1 MPKEKKSSINEI
13 SYENKIEEV
22 LTEKTKKELTLDQ
35 KNFKQF
41 ELTFLDKYHDEFE
54 VGKMIDQV

>member
-1 MPKEKKSSINEI
+1 MPKEKKSSMNEI

-35 KNFKQF
+35 KSFK
-41 ELTFLDKYHDEFE
+41 
-54 VGKMIDQV
+54 